1 MFWSIESFH
10 INTTWK
16 VGFLACVLPGSVPIR
31 RSLLSKWTHLHT
43 RQCSMCSMAKQLCE
57 HAKSR
62 KSMLFM
68 QTLLTKQCLSADV
81 TQKPAR
87 FITFSIVKSL
97 SSPMPER
104 GSVVLIV
111 FLRFGLSSKLSPYT
125 AETWAAWTHFP
136 GKMDLK
142 MLHISQSKHLRNIRW
157 RKAAR
162 TRWRCNWS
170 TDRTTFSDL

>member
-43 RQCSMCSMAKQLCE
+43 RQCSMCSMAKQLCG

-68 QTLLTKQCLSADV
+68 QTLLTKQCLTADV

-97 SSPMPER
+97 SSPVPER

-111 FLRFGLSSKLSPYT
+111 FLRFGLSSKSVHSWNMSCVNSFSRKDASENVAHITEYT
-125 AETWAAWTHFP
+125 SE
-136 GKMDLK
+136 
-142 MLHISQSKHLRNIRW
+142 KH
-157 RKAAR
+157 KVA
-162 TRWRCNWS
+162 
-170 TDRTTFSDL
+170 

>member
-87 FITFSIVKSL
+87 FITFSNCEVFKFPHAWKRLSCTHCFPQIWPFIQTKSVH
-97 SSPMPER
+97 SWNMSCVNSFSR
-104 GSVVLIV
+104 KDGSENV
-111 FLRFGLSSKLSPYT
+111 
-125 AETWAAWTHFP
+125 A
-136 GKMDLK
+136 
-142 MLHISQSKHLRNIRW
+142 HI
-157 RKAAR
+157 
-162 TRWRCNWS
+162 TE
-170 TDRTTFSDL
+170 